1 MKSSLDLALERSGGA
16 LQKLDGKTKAAIAEI
31 ESTYKARIVALELA
45 TEERLAAAADA
56 EAREKIQAGIS
67 GEIASLRERCEREK
81 AAVRK

>member
-45 TEERLAAAADA
+45 TEERLNAAADV
-56 EAREKIQAGIS
+56 EAREKIQAGILA
-67 GEIASLRERCEREK
+67 EIASLRERCEREK
-81 AAVRK
+81 AALRN